1 MHWQFYTIHKRNEH
15 FRIKDEHIIFLTFT
29 NFQNVY
35 FHCQQ
40 WIGRFRKQYL
50 GERKSESEKLYVIE
64 DEFNDVLSFA
74 FSIKTKPQ
82 HYLESTSSMNVFI
95 LCNAPSK
102 KNSLPFPEL
111 WVSLLVNKGL
121 MSDHLG
127 GNRRERGPGA
137 KVS

>member
-1 MHWQFYTIHKRNEH
+1 MKVRNYT
-15 FRIKDEHIIFLTFT
+15 
-29 NFQNVY
+29 
-35 FHCQQ
+35 
-40 WIGRFRKQYL
+40 
-50 GERKSESEKLYVIE
+50 YVIE

-127 GNRRERGPGA
+127 GKRRERGSGA